1 MQQTKKHTISGF
13 TLVEIMIAIVII
25 ILLSQLG
32 NMSSLFQ
39 AKEKSQVEEI
49 SVNVINVIDE
59 VKTHALLGKT
69 EEGHIVRKRKIK
81 ITLSD
86 NAIAYQSAFNLAEK
100 DEGTFTILNDKS
112 WFLQELGSSFYEC
125 RNNVATKLSGT
136 ELNIFFENEKIQF
149 QDGAN
154 VDMPVQH
161 IVIFLERKSGTREIH
176 IDRRTGLT
184 YER

>member
-1 MQQTKKHTISGF
+1 
-13 TLVEIMIAIVII
+13 MIAIVII

-59 VKTHALLGKT
+59 VKTHALLWKT
-69 EEGHIVRKRKIK
+69 EEWNIVRKRKIK

-86 NAIAYQSAFNLAEK
+86 NNIAYQSSFNLAEK
-100 DEGTFTILNDKS
+100 DENTFTVLNDKN
-112 WFLQELGSSFYEC
+112 WFLQELSSSFYEC
-125 RNNVATKLSGT
+125 NNTTATKLPGT
-136 ELNIFFENEKIQF
+136 ELNIFFENEKILF
-149 QDGAN
+149 QDWAN
-154 VDMPVQH
+154 TDMPAQH
-161 IVIFLERKSGTREIH
+161 IVLFLERKSGTREIH

-184 YER
+184 YERWYTPLASNITPIPACN

>member
-1 MQQTKKHTISGF
+1 
-13 TLVEIMIAIVII
+13 MIAIVII

-69 EEGHIVRKRKIK
+69 EEWHIVRKRKIK
-81 ITLSD
+81 ISLSP
-86 NAIAYQSAFNLAEK
+86 NTIAYQSAFNLAEK
-100 DEGTFTILNDKS
+100 DEDTFTILNDKS

-125 RNNVATKLSGT
+125 HNNIATKLPGT
-136 ELNIFFENEKIQF
+136 ELNIFFENENMQF

-154 VDMPVQH
+154 VDMPFQH

-184 YER
+184 YERWYTPLDNSNPPIPACN